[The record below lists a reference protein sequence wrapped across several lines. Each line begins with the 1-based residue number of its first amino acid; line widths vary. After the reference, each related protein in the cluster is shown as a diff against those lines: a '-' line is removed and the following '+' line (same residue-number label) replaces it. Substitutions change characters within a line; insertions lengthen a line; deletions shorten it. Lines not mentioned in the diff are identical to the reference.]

1 MSDVE
6 ISPALAGRREKK
18 RRHRRGQGGKALDPN
33 LKTFWQLGFYP
44 LPTFKEEAARDR
56 EGDIRAET
64 EAYDEAVK
72 DRVLDAAY
80 DPDPV
85 VLDVPDENV

>member
-18 RRHRRGQGGKALDPN
+18 RKDRRGQGGKALDPN
-33 LKTFWQLGFYP
+33 LKTFWQLGRDP
-44 LPTFKEEAARDR
+44 LPTFKDEAERDR

-72 DRVLDAAY
+72 NDALDAAY
-80 DPDPV
+80 VPDPA
-85 VLDVPDENV
+85 VLDVPDESV

>member
-1 MSDVE
+1 MSDLE

-18 RRHRRGQGGKALDPN
+18 RRDRRGQGGKALDPN
-33 LKTFWQLGFYP
+33 LKTFWQLANDP

-64 EAYDEAVK
+64 EAYGEAVK
-72 DRVLDAAY
+72 NDALDAAY
-80 DPDPV
+80 EPDPV